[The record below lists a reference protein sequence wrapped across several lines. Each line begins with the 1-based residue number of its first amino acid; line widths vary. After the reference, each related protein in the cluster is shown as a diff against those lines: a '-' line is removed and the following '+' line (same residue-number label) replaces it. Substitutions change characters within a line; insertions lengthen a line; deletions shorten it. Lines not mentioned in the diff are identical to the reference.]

1 MSQRF
6 SPAQRR
12 KAAQRSHRIGRG
24 GDQAVAEQLDCAAA
38 TVAAWRRRE
47 GLTLRHPSKEPAPA
61 LRTDATPPAAKG
73 SIPVERLSPSG
84 AATFEQC
91 PRRWKF
97 RYVDKVEEPGGVAA
111 AAGTFVHL
119 VLEQVMALPAAE
131 RTVEAARQAAT
142 TAWETFSTE
151 DAYQNL
157 GLDDAEKRQFMWRAW
172 TGVEGLW
179 TLEDPAAVDVVATE
193 QNLEADLAG
202 VPFRGIVDRVDR
214 NSDGEV
220 VVSDYKSGK
229 APPRGYGGRHLRQ
242 VLLYAAALR
251 TAGQPV
257 DRVAVLYLG
266 QRPVSV
272 RVTDRLLDD
281 AVGKLASTWENIGSA
296 CSTGRFDPKPGPL
309 CGWCPHTAACPE
321 GAAELETRA
330 AAA

>member
-1 MSQRF
+1 MTLQH
-6 SPAQRR
+6 PA
-12 KAAQRSHRIGRG
+12 K
-24 GDQAVAEQLDCAAA
+24 DPA
-38 TVAAWRRRE
+38 T
-47 GLTLRHPSKEPAPA
+47 A
-61 LRTDATPPAAKG
+61 LRPAETEPDTE
-73 SIPVERLSPSG
+73 SPIPVDQLSPSG

-97 RYVDKVEEPGGVAA
+97 RYVDKIEEPSGVEAV
-111 AAGTFVHL
+111 AGTFVHL
-119 VLEQVMALPAAE
+119 VLEHVMALPAAE

-142 TAWETFSTE
+142 AAWETFSTG

-157 GLDDAEKRQFMWRAW
+157 GLGDVERRQFMWRVWA
-172 TGVEGLW
+172 GVEGLW
-179 TLEDPAAVDVVATE
+179 TVEDPAAVDVVATE

-214 NSDGEV
+214 NDDGEV

-266 QRPVSV
+266 QRPVNV

-281 AVGKLASTWENIGSA
+281 AVGKLASTWQNIGSA
-296 CSTGRFDPKPGPL
+296 CSTGRFEPKPGPL
-309 CGWCPHTAACPE
+309 CGWCPHTARCPE